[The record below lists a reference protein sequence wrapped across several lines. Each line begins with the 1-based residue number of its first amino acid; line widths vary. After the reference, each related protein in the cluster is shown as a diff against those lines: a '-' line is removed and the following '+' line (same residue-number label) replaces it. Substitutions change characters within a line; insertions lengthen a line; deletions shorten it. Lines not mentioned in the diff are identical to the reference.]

1 MTEPENSLQLPTL
14 DLSQPLHSALSSLCE
29 ACQEWGFFNIINHG
43 ISKHLLTNL
52 YSLSKHL
59 FTLPM
64 ESKQKLGPSST
75 LKTYTPHFIASPF
88 FESLRVSGPDFFAS
102 AKGSIDILLSDPPYL
117 EFCDLLEEYCTGM
130 TELSKRVMGIVLR
143 CLGDGFE
150 KKFSKSEFGCCQ
162 GYLRIVHYTPPINV
176 ENEEVEGLGM
186 HTDMSCIT
194 ILNQDEIGGLQVRSK
209 EGKWMDIKP
218 KEGTLV
224 VNIGD
229 LLQAWSNGRL
239 RSSAHRVVL
248 KHSVTRL
255 SLAFFWCFEDD
266 KVIWAPEEVL
276 GEGKERLYLKFFCS
290 DYVKFRENSER
301 GRFDKVGY
309 TVDDF
314 ASIVTSELIEP
325 PDDS

>member
-1 MTEPENSLQLPTL
+1 MTEPESFLQLPTL
-14 DLSQPLHSALSSLCE
+14 DLSQPLQSSLSSLSE

-52 YSLSKHL
+52 YSLSKQL

-64 ESKQKLGPSST
+64 ESKQKLGPSSA
-75 LKTYTPHFIASPF
+75 LKTYTPQFIASPF
-88 FESLRVSGPDFFAS
+88 FESLRISGPDFFAS
-102 AKGSIDILLSDPPYL
+102 AKNSIDVLSDPPYV
-117 EFCDLLEEYCTGM
+117 EFCDMLQEYCTKM
-130 TELSKRVMGIVLR
+130 TELSKRIMGIVLR
-143 CLGDGFE
+143 CLGDGLE
-150 KKFSKSEFGCCQ
+150 NKYSESEFGCCQ
-162 GYLRIVHYTPPINV
+162 GYLRIIHYTPP
-176 ENEEVEGLGM
+176 ENIQNEDVEGLGM

-194 ILNQDEIGGLQVRSK
+194 ILNQDEIGGLQVRST

-218 KEGTLV
+218 REGTLV

-229 LLQAWSNGRL
+229 LLQAWSNARL
-239 RSSAHRVVL
+239 MSSAHRVVL

-276 GEGKERLYLKFFCS
+276 GEGKERLYLPFVCS
-290 DYVKFRENSER
+290 DYVKFRENSET

-314 ASIVTSELIEP
+314 AAIATSELVGSP
-325 PDDS
+325 QDS